1 MYTYVFSIFSALTLT
16 CTHAFAPSYQENDS
30 EDNRGPFITGTNG
43 SVNGDDNASI
53 AETVGEFSDNED
65 EDETPE
71 DRKMRKS
78 MELRAARDPNSGL
91 RPKIMPKVVTMEKI
105 QESEE
110 SIRRVVTDSR
120 AILKA
125 ILMLDDTVDGLF
137 ASVNPNELPAE
148 NEQMQK
154 ILAVSLPPPPSPTK
168 PTDVAP
174 PILSPRTAMKM
185 AVQTARER
193 NARVALALGEE
204 PAEEE
209 PEEMEEDASMLGLGK
224 PGYHKRPMARDA
236 EDQVHIA
243 HNVTVYTTQ
252 GDMILDS
259 GKAGEGSG
267 GLAIDAADVKGGMKG
282 GVTGEEDE
290 DLTLAALDPRS
301 PLYVKPKA
309 TNKDKVKN
317 LVKSIRDSI
326 EAEFA
331 ALSPQEK
338 KDREKSKLVG
348 GTVGTTTR
356 PTHDADLPVGSGL
369 TRYGSKIKATSK
381 SSGKRGPGLDPFA
394 STASLTSGADDEE
407 EGDEYEEE
415 GEENENDALST
426 TAGVTNS
433 TSNIQHSP
441 ITKDEKEDS
450 PHQIANNP
458 NKYNLTHVLAVE
470 AEKKQLDTEKAVWSY
485 SHAGNANP
493 DTTPSRLGLDFSAA
507 NLNDG
512 PVMYTSPVINYENHN
527 AEGMF

>member
-1 MYTYVFSIFSALTLT
+1 
-16 CTHAFAPSYQENDS
+16 
-30 EDNRGPFITGTNG
+30 
-43 SVNGDDNASI
+43 
-53 AETVGEFSDNED
+53 
-65 EDETPE
+65 
-71 DRKMRKS
+71 MRKS